1 MKFKLYCSDD
11 WKERQLKDY
20 FRILVNKKRNGNMR
34 FISNIEVEKIISDNL
49 VNNNKI
55 ETLQLLIE
63 KVKNGEKY

>member
-34 FISNIEVEKIISDNL
+34 FISNSEVEKIISDNL
-49 VNNNKI
+49 VNDNKI